1 MSSEAAG
8 TISIPSLQLADAL
21 LTYAIV
27 VRGGGAVGNARLLVF
42 GSDC

>member
-8 TISIPSLQLADAL
+8 TISIPYVQLEGYL